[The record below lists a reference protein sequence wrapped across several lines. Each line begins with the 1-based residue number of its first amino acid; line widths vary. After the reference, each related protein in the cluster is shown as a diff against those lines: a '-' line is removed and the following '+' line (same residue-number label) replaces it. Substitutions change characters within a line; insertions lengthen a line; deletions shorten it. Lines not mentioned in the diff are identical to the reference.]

1 MPKLPE
7 GNGGTERVG
16 SVALRVAAVVSG
28 AVLVFAL
35 SWFLLGSVDLGYHIA
50 YGRRFLDTGKIVDR
64 DPFIYAARDHFFVN
78 ANWAWQVLVAF
89 LERRTGLIGLV
100 AVRVV
105 SLGAAFFGA
114 VWIARRRGAS
124 WWAIGPMLVLAG
136 MGAYERFD
144 LRPELASYALGVLQI
159 CIAVA
164 PPRRLMVACAATF
177 VVQALWVNTHSY
189 FMVGPLATAALLVGD
204 GAAARWLRRGAID
217 AEAARLVRL
226 RSALLAAQLAA
237 CVVNPW
243 GLKGAVFP
251 IETLRLLKQQGVLS
265 GEGGGPWADISE
277 FKAPLTYLDNP
288 IGAWTI
294 RCYLVLLLTAGLGL
308 LAALRTWRWGDA
320 AAIALLAAMSF
331 SMRRNVALFAIAAT
345 PLAIAAIGAWAAGRP
360 RLAGARRGA
369 ALLGAAATIVAAV
382 WLTPQIYTGRFYS
395 NDQRV
400 RMFGVGYSP
409 VVFPFGA
416 CAFIR
421 SQPALRTR
429 FFTDFYTSSNVLP
442 HLPENWQVYIDTN
455 TFAYPPE
462 PMATLGGVSS
472 CTEPYK
478 PFFEKQGINVVLLH
492 PGAQTKDLI
501 GRLVEDPDWAL
512 VYVDFG
518 FVVFVRRIPEHAAVI
533 AANHPTEAE
542 LDVSK
547 WEAEARRTHLPPGY
561 SLGLLASLPLS
572 LNWDS
577 AAAQILRRAV
587 GMEPN
592 FAQAWQ
598 NLGTAYGQLAIKAG
612 RRDGPTEEV
621 RQFLL
626 QAKQCFEWA
635 LQLDPRND
643 VAKRNLKLTYEGL
656 DSLR

>member
-1 MPKLPE
+1 MPNPVTQIE
-7 GNGGTERVG
+7 HARRPGGAALVAA
-16 SVALRVAAVVSG
+16 SVAAG

-50 YGRRFLDTGKIVDR
+50 YGRRFLDSGRIVDR

-89 LERRTGLIGLV
+89 LERHTGLAGLV
-100 AVRVV
+100 AVRAV
-105 SLGAAFFGA
+105 SLGAAFGGA

-144 LRPELASYALGVLQI
+144 LRPELASYALGMMQI
-159 CIAVA
+159 CLAAA
-164 PPRRLMVACAATF
+164 PPRRLALACTATF
-177 VVQALWVNTHSY
+177 ALQVLWVNSHSY
-189 FMVGPLATAALLVGD
+189 FMVAPLATSAFLVGG
-204 GAAARWLRRGAID
+204 GAASWWYRRGGMD
-217 AEAARLVRL
+217 AGESRLIRIRAAM
-226 RSALLAAQLAA
+226 LAAQLAA
-237 CVVNPW
+237 CCLNPW
-243 GLKGAVFP
+243 GVKGAIFP
-251 IETLRLLKQQGVLS
+251 IETLRLLKQQGVLP

-277 FKAPLTYLDNP
+277 FKPPLSYLDNP
-288 IGAWTI
+288 IGSRTI
-294 RCYLVLLLTAGLGL
+294 RAYLVLLGAAALGG
-308 LAALRTWRWGDA
+308 LAALRTQRWGDA
-320 AAIALLAAMSF
+320 AAIALLAAMSL
-331 SMRRNVALFAIAAT
+331 SMRRNVALFAVAT
-345 PLAIAAIGAWAAGRP
+345 TPFAIGAICAWSAGRP
-360 RLAGARRGA
+360 RLTGARRA
-369 ALLGAAATIVAAV
+369 VAVLGAVSTLSAAA
-382 WLTPQIYTGRFYS
+382 WWTPRVYTGRFYS
-395 NDQRV
+395 DDQRV
-400 RMFGVGYSP
+400 RMFGAGYSR
-409 VVFPFGA
+409 VTFPFEA
-416 CAFIR
+416 CSFLR

-442 HLPENWQVYIDTN
+442 HLPADWQVYIDTN

-478 PFFEKQGINVVLLH
+478 PFFEQQGINVVLLH

-501 GRLVEDPDWAL
+501 GRLEEDPEWAL

-518 FVVFVRRIPEHAAVI
+518 FVVFVRKIPEHAAVI
-533 AANHPTEAE
+533 AANHPMEAE
-542 LDVSK
+542 LDLSK

-572 LNWDS
+572 LNWD
-577 AAAQILRRAV
+577 AAAARILRRAV
-587 GMEPN
+587 ELEPN

-621 RQFLL
+621 RQYLL
-626 QAKQCFEWA
+626 QAKQCFEWT
-635 LQLDPRND
+635 LRLDPRND

>member
-1 MPKLPE
+1 MPNPATPIE
-7 GNGGTERVG
+7 HARRPGTTALIAA
-16 SVALRVAAVVSG
+16 SVVAG
-28 AVLVFAL
+28 AVLVVAL
-35 SWFLLGSVDLGYHIA
+35 SWFLLGSVDLGYHVA
-50 YGRRFLDTGKIVDR
+50 YGRRFLDTGKLVDR
-64 DPFIYAARDHFFVN
+64 DPFIYAARDYFFVN

-89 LERRTGLIGLV
+89 LERHTGLTGLV

-105 SLGAAFFGA
+105 SLGAAFGGA

-144 LRPELASYALGVLQI
+144 LRPELASYALGMMQI

-164 PPRRLMVACAATF
+164 PPRRVMVACAATF
-177 VVQALWVNTHSY
+177 VVQAVWVNSHSY
-189 FMVGPLATAALLVGD
+189 FIVGPLATAALLVGD
-204 GAAARWLRRGAID
+204 GAAAWWFRRGAID
-217 AEAARLVRL
+217 AEASRLVRL
-226 RSALLAAQLAA
+226 RAALVSAQLVA
-237 CVVNPW
+237 CIVNPW

-277 FKAPLTYLDNP
+277 FKAPLTYFDNP

-294 RCYLVLLLTAGLGL
+294 RAYLALLVTAGLGL
-308 LAALRTWRWGDA
+308 LAALRIRRWGDA

-345 PLAIAAIGAWAAGRP
+345 PLAIAAICAWAAGRP
-360 RLAGARRGA
+360 RLAGARRWA
-369 ALLGAAATIVAAV
+369 ALLGAAATIATAV
-382 WLTPQIYTGRFYS
+382 WFTPRIYTGRFYS

-409 VVFPFGA
+409 VVFPFDA

-442 HLPENWQVYIDTN
+442 HLPAGWQVYIDTN

-462 PMATLGGVSS
+462 PMAMLGGVSL
-472 CTEPYK
+472 CREPYES
-478 PFFEKQGINVVLLH
+478 FFEEQGINVVLLH
-492 PGAQTKDLI
+492 PGAQTKELI
-501 GRLVEDPDWAL
+501 GRLEQDPKWAL
-512 VYVDFG
+512 VHVDFG
-518 FVVFVRRIPEHAAVI
+518 FVVFVRRIPEHASVI
-533 AANHPTEAE
+533 AANHPMEAE

-561 SLGLLASLPLS
+561 SLALLASLPLS
-572 LNWDS
+572 LNWDA
-577 AAAQILRRAV
+577 AAAQMLRRAV
-587 GMEPN
+587 ELEPS

-621 RQFLL
+621 RQYLL
-626 QAKQCFEWA
+626 QAKQCFEWT
-635 LQLDPRND
+635 LRLDPKND
-643 VAKRNLKLTYEGL
+643 VAKRNLKLTFEGL